1 MLDPERETARTL
13 MSVPWLL
20 VGGLI
25 TAVALLAAHLI
36 AIVPLLLLTLP
47 RNFAP
52 VFALP
57 LANLPTVVLLPPAL
71 AGLYATVR
79 EGRDAEGRLGAER
92 TLRTYARG
100 CVRHARD
107 LTVATLVYR
116 AVALVP
122 AVAAFALLLAG
133 DTAVDYWR
141 YAGGWAGPESGI
153 AQLVYAVLGVM
164 VAGAV
169 GRLLV
174 AFYDLP
180 VLFTGVS
187 PRRSWRVAL
196 RVARRRPRTL
206 ARYGVGRVLLWS
218 PMLLVLGVQSNLLTG
233 ERRVPALL
241 GDVAAFAAVTL
252 VVGTG
257 VATVLAAYHVVVYDR
272 AVEPLVREPTPTG
285 SGVDAGPETSAV
297 VDPEAAAAGAGASD
311 RSDGGRSRRAVAAW
325 ALAALLVV
333 GAGAGAGAVRLTD
346 ARPTTE
352 ELRPVGDADDA
363 EAVLENTGAVLST
376 ASYRVRSRS
385 YRVNETTGERQ
396 LLLETEYAVDRERRR
411 AIVTSRVRS
420 DEDEWI
426 RASYY
431 GSERTL
437 ALDFPGESDQPGRVD
452 FRDTFVGR
460 TAGEWALLYV
470 SGYTFVTQSESGVT
484 TGEGG
489 QFEVVER
496 TDERVVV
503 ERTER
508 PDEDP
513 PEDGEQLAVERVR
526 LVVDR
531 DTGRP
536 IRLVENRTFVEYE
549 NGSEVGRYRTV
560 QRRTYDG
567 YGSTRVERPDALG
580 EPGPIE
586 WLWDLVYY

>member
-1 MLDPERETARTL
+1 MLAPERETARTL
-13 MSVPWLL
+13 RSVPWLV
-20 VGGLI
+20 VGGLVAAI
-25 TAVALLAAHLI
+25 ALLSAHLL
-36 AIVPLLLLTLP
+36 VVLPLLLLTLP
-47 RNFAP
+47 RNTAP
-52 VFALP
+52 VVALP
-57 LANLPTVVLLPPAL
+57 LATLPAVVLLPPAL

-79 EGRDAEGRLGAER
+79 EGRDAEARLGAER

-100 CVRHARD
+100 CLRHARH
-107 LTVATLVYR
+107 LTAATVVYR

-122 AVAAFALLLAG
+122 AAVAFVLLLSG

-141 YAGGWAGPESGI
+141 YAAGTGGVEHGI
-153 AQLVYAVLGVM
+153 GQFVYAGLGVM
-164 VAGAV
+164 VAGAA
-169 GRLLV
+169 GRLV
-174 AFYDLP
+174 FAFYDLP
-180 VLFTGVS
+180 VVFAGVS

-206 ARYGVGRVLLWS
+206 ARYGVGRALLWS
-218 PMLLVLGVQSNLLTG
+218 PMLLVLGMQTNLLTG
-233 ERRVPALL
+233 ESSMADLL
-241 GDVAAFAAVTL
+241 VELAGFAAVVV

-272 AVEPLVREPTPTG
+272 AVEPVVREPTPTG
-285 SGVDAGPETSAV
+285 GGVDVGPETAAV
-297 VDPEAAAAGAGASD
+297 VDPTAAAAGNGASD
-311 RSDGGRSRRAVAAW
+311 RSDGRTRRTVAAW
-325 ALAALLVV
+325 ALAALVVV
-333 GAGAGAGAVRLTD
+333 GAAAGAGAVRLTD

-363 EAVLENTGAVLST
+363 EAVVENTGAVLSA
-376 ASYRVRSRS
+376 ASYRVRSRT

-396 LLLETEYAVDRERRR
+396 LVFETEYAVDRERRR
-411 AIVTSRVRS
+411 AIVTSRVRR
-420 DEDEWI
+420 DEDEWT
-426 RASYY
+426 RARYY

-452 FRDTFVGR
+452 LRERFVGR
-460 TAGEWALLYV
+460 PAGQWAVLYV
-470 SGYTFVTQSESGVT
+470 SGYTFVTRSESGVT
-484 TGEGG
+484 VGEGG
-489 QFEVVER
+489 DLRVVER

-513 PEDGEQLAVERVR
+513 PEDGEQLAVERVH

-536 IRLVENRTFVEYE
+536 TRLVENRSFVEYE

-560 QRRTYDG
+560 QRRSYDG
-567 YGSTRVERPDALG
+567 YGNPRVERPDALG
-580 EPGPIE
+580 DSGPVE